1 MVQKIAVMLLNNLY
15 EHFGCSSKEELYQKV
30 AMDDVSVRS
39 LVDFLDFS
47 KGEMNNGEKGISS
60 PQDFIEFA
68 MKNRMPSKDEMV
80 SVFCSTKNE
89 PLHLSRYSIHD
100 QIGLKKVLKEGLNAG
115 GVSMFYLSNNS
126 IPNGK
131 EAEMDN
137 YFKTFGIEVL
147 DGFRFDEFNN
157 TITSN
162 KERFPYHLDKYVPSN
177 VAEGNSITYDLQNDI
192 NTYQGFDEFT
202 SYFAHQEIVGR
213 HVMNDNTKLERSL
226 KVGYQYDWQESFGV
240 IACDSD
246 GEVVSVNELFKGSPN
261 ASVVDKKV
269 FTKELLSR
277 EDVSKVAVFHNHPSG
292 KPEPSLEDMNVTKG
306 LKKVSEKL
314 DIQLLDHFI
323 VGKRNVFS
331 IAEEYPE
338 YVSESEDYK
347 KTIQKQSEMKQVK
360 QGALE
365 MEL

>member
-1 MVQKIAVMLLNNLY
+1 MAVIRLNNLY
-15 EHFGCSSKEELYQKV
+15 EHFGCLSKEELYQKV

-39 LVDFLDFS
+39 LVDFIDFS
-47 KGEMNNGEKGISS
+47 KGEMNSGEKGISS

-89 PLHLSRYSIHD
+89 PLYLSRYNID
-100 QIGLKKVLKEGLNAG
+100 NQVRLKKVLKEGLNAG
-115 GVSMFYLSNNS
+115 GVSMFNLSNS
-126 IPNGK
+126 SVPNGK
-131 EAEMDN
+131 ETEMNN

-147 DGFRFDEFNN
+147 DGFCFNEFNN

-162 KERFPYHLDKYVPSN
+162 KERLPYNLEKYAPYN
-177 VAEGNSITYDLQNDI
+177 VAEGESITYSLQDDI
-192 NTYQGFDEFT
+192 NTYQGFDEFA
-202 SYFAHQEIVGR
+202 SYFAHQEIVGS
-213 HVMNDNTKLERSL
+213 HVMNDNAKLKRSL
-226 KVGYQYDWQESFGV
+226 KIGYQYDWQESFGV

-246 GEVVSVNELFKGSPN
+246 GKVVSVNELFKGSPN
-261 ASVVDKKV
+261 ASIVDIKV
-269 FTKELLSR
+269 FTKELLSK

-292 KPEPSLEDMNVTKG
+292 RPEPSLEDMNVTRG
-306 LKKVSEKL
+306 LKEVSEKL

-331 IAEEYPE
+331 IAKEHPE
-338 YVSESEDYK
+338 YVSENEDYK
-347 KTIQKQSEMKQVK
+347 EIIQKQSEMKNNK
-360 QGALE
+360 QGAFE

>member
-1 MVQKIAVMLLNNLY
+1 MAVIRLNNLY

-39 LVDFLDFS
+39 LVDFIDFS
-47 KGEMNNGEKGISS
+47 KGEMNSGEKGISS

-89 PLHLSRYSIHD
+89 PLYLSRYSIDD
-100 QIGLKKVLKEGLNAG
+100 QVRLKKVLKEGLNAG
-115 GVSMFYLSNNS
+115 GVSMFYLSNS
-126 IPNGK
+126 SVPNGK
-131 EAEMDN
+131 EVEMED
-137 YFKTFGIEVL
+137 YFKTFGIDVL
-147 DGFRFDEFNN
+147 DGFHFNEFDN

-162 KERFPYHLDKYVPSN
+162 KERLPYHLDNFASSN
-177 VAEGNSITYDLQNDI
+177 VAEGDSINYSLQNNDI
-192 NTYQGFDEFT
+192 NTYRGFDEFT
-202 SYFAHQEIVGR
+202 SYFANQEIVGI
-213 HVMNDNTKLERSL
+213 HVMEDNAKLKRHL
-226 KVGYQYDWQESFGV
+226 KVGYQYDWQEFFGV

-246 GEVVSVNELFKGSPN
+246 GKVVTVNELFKGSPN
-261 ASVVDKKV
+261 ASIVDKKV

-292 KPEPSLEDMNVTKG
+292 VPEPSLEDMNVTRG
-306 LKKVSEKL
+306 LKEVSEKL

-331 IAEEYPE
+331 IAKEYPE
-338 YVSESEDYK
+338 YVSENEDYK
-347 KTIQKQSEMKQVK
+347 EIIQKQSEMKNNK
-360 QGALE
+360 QGAFE

>member
-47 KGEMNNGEKGISS
+47 KGEM
-60 PQDFIEFA
+60 
-68 MKNRMPSKDEMV
+68 KNRMPSKNEMV

-147 DGFRFDEFNN
+147 DGFRFDEF
-157 TITSN
+157 
-162 KERFPYHLDKYVPSN
+162 K
-177 VAEGNSITYDLQNDI
+177 
-192 NTYQGFDEFT
+192 
-202 SYFAHQEIVGR
+202 
-213 HVMNDNTKLERSL
+213 
-226 KVGYQYDWQESFGV
+226 
-240 IACDSD
+240 
-246 GEVVSVNELFKGSPN
+246 
-261 ASVVDKKV
+261 
-269 FTKELLSR
+269 
-277 EDVSKVAVFHNHPSG
+277 
-292 KPEPSLEDMNVTKG
+292 
-306 LKKVSEKL
+306 
-314 DIQLLDHFI
+314 
-323 VGKRNVFS
+323 
-331 IAEEYPE
+331 
-338 YVSESEDYK
+338 
-347 KTIQKQSEMKQVK
+347 
-360 QGALE
+360 
-365 MEL
+365 